1 MTNVQIEAGTM
12 TASVKER
19 QVTGLLLPFGE
30 VGRTNLGK
38 FSVQP
43 NAVLIPRDVSVVT
56 ANDTHKRDLPLG
68 RAVSLT
74 ETPEGIVGTFSI
86 ANTEE
91 GDELLA
97 EIEEGKPGARNKLS
111 AEVAN
116 VVIRDGVAVSGRL
129 FGAAFCKQ
137 GAFPSAALV
146 AADAGELADEIEYT
160 APEETV
166 DVRTEI
172 VEIDGVK
179 YKKTYT
185 STMSR
190 TVERVDGE
198 DVNVQ
203 DNEDNGESNDVAEET
218 PDTLVAGHQEG
229 KNTMAK
235 STTTAPAGI
244 PRSGSNREDG
254 LKIESTGDLFAA
266 VASANGSRDGQ
277 MFAALADITES
288 AHAPNMAQPQ
298 YVGELWDGVGY
309 ERQYINLFNHAELTS
324 YKVNGWKWGEK
335 PKVASYAGN
344 KTDVPSNTPTTL
356 PVSIEAER
364 IAGAHDIDRRYRDFS
379 DTSFFESYYKAMTE
393 SYAEVSDITVLDNV
407 VNALTPTALSG
418 TAPSGTNAAIA
429 AVVQGYY
436 SVLRATRSRP
446 TFALIADNLHEQLI
460 YVKEQDRLSYLEQ
473 ILGIPVDS
481 TNFFIPSVDLP
492 DDHVLV
498 GVKGAVTVHELGGGA
513 PIRVE
518 ALDVARGGVDAG
530 VFGYL
535 ATNIHKASG
544 LALIDTTT
552 P

>member
-1 MTNVQIEAGTM
+1 MTDVQIEAGTLV
-12 TASVKER
+12 ASVEDR
-19 QVTGLLLPFGE
+19 RVSGLLLPFGE

-38 FSVQP
+38 FSVRP
-43 NAVLIPRDVSVVT
+43 GAVAIPRDPSIVI
-56 ANDTHKRDLPLG
+56 ANDTHKRELPLG
-68 RAVSLT
+68 RAVELK
-74 ETPEGIVGTFSI
+74 ETSSGIVATYVV
-86 ANTEE
+86 ADTDE

-97 EIEEGKPGARNKLS
+97 EIAEGKPGARNKLS

-116 VVIRDGVAVSGRL
+116 VVIRAGEMVSGRL
-129 FGAAFCKQ
+129 FGSAFCAM
-137 GAFPSAALV
+137 GAFPSASLV
-146 AADAGELADEIEYT
+146 ASDVGDMDTEDLL
-160 APEETV
+160 EEPKKTT
-166 DVRTEI
+166 DVHEDI
-172 VEIDGVK
+172 VTINGVK
-179 YKKTYT
+179 YKRVETVT
-185 STMSR
+185 STVDIEPVSEEDEDLITDNIEDEPLIASGQKGKDMTKAIAPNGALR
-190 TVERVDGE
+190 TKGNTKDGMK
-198 DVNVQ
+198 
-203 DNEDNGESNDVAEET
+203 
-218 PDTLVAGHQEG
+218 L
-229 KNTMAK
+229 NT
-235 STTTAPAGI
+235 
-244 PRSGSNREDG
+244 
-254 LKIESTGDLFAA
+254 TGDLFAA
-266 VASANGSRDGQ
+266 VANANSSRDNS
-277 MFAALADITES
+277 MFAELADITGS

-309 ERQYINLFNHAELTS
+309 ERQYINLFNQAELTS
-324 YKVNGWKWGEK
+324 YKVNGWKWNEK
-335 PKVASYAGN
+335 PKVAAYLGD
-344 KTDVPSNTPTTL
+344 KTAVPSNTPTTL
-356 PVSIEAER
+356 PVTIESER
-364 IAGAHDIDRRYRDFS
+364 IAGAHDIDRRYRDFN

-393 SYAEVSDITVLDNV
+393 SYAEVSDITVLDNI
-407 VNALTPTALSG
+407 VNELTPAALNG
-418 TAPSGTNAAIA
+418 KAPSGTNPAIA

-498 GVKGAVTVHELGGGA
+498 GVKSAVTVHELGGGA

-518 ALDVARGGVDAG
+518 ALDVANGGVDAG